1 MRCELRILYCATG
14 KVPDRALGTVAMP
27 SLLHELIER
36 ATQRGYLDPAHDRD
50 ARLLAVMHDE
60 LAALTDA
67 KTAFPLALPRDPSLR
82 AVIERAP
89 HRRGGRAGIRRIRH
103 RNRPRMRLFVVER
116 LHQRLPYA
124 TRHHA
129 RPHAALGEEVGVGWV
144 LGWGLD
150 GDCA

>member
-67 KTAFPLALPRDPSLR
+67 KTAFTAFAPSSNARLIAAVVALVSGASVTETALACGYSSLSAFINAYR
-82 AVIERAP
+82 TLLGTTP
-89 HRRGGRAGIRRIRH
+89 G
-103 RNRPRMRLFVVER
+103 RMRL
-116 LHQRLPYA
+116 
-124 TRHHA
+124 
-129 RPHAALGEEVGVGWV
+129 
-144 LGWGLD
+144 
-150 GDCA
+150 